1 MSDEPLT
8 ELVRLSRSLGRP
20 ERELVVLGEGNTS
33 ALVDGE
39 RFLVK
44 ANGTSLADAAPE
56 TFVEL
61 RLHTTL
67 GLLDF
72 DPPTDEELSEGLV
85 AARTGEGSRP
95 SIEAVMHALGLTEG
109 GAQFV
114 GHTHPTAVNA
124 ILCSDRAEALV
135 ARAIFPDQVVVC
147 GREAL
152 LIRYADPGLPL
163 ADDLREGLREY
174 RRRTGTTPRTVH
186 LRNHGLLALDQSAV
200 EVDQI
205 TTMATKVA
213 RILTGVLSLGEPV
226 YLSAAQADRIEARP
240 DEHHRRRMLR
250 DPGGKAIDT

>member
-39 RFLVK
+39 RFVVK
-44 ANGTSLADAAPE
+44 ASGTSLADAAPE
-56 TFVEL
+56 SFVEL

-72 DPPTDEELSEGLV
+72 DTPTDEELSEGIM
-85 AARTGEGSRP
+85 AARTGEGPRP

-135 ARAIFPDQVVVC
+135 AGAIFP
-147 GREAL
+147 
-152 LIRYADPGLPL
+152 IR
-163 ADDLREGLREY
+163 
-174 RRRTGTTPRTVH
+174 
-186 LRNHGLLALDQSAV
+186 
-200 EVDQI
+200 
-205 TTMATKVA
+205 
-213 RILTGVLSLGEPV
+213 
-226 YLSAAQADRIEARP
+226 
-240 DEHHRRRMLR
+240 
-250 DPGGKAIDT
+250 